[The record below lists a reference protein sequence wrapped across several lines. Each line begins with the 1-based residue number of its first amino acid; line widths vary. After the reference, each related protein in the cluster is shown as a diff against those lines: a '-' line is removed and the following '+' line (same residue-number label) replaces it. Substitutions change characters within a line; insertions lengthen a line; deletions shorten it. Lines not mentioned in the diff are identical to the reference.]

1 MQFKNNLALFLQVAN
16 YLFSLAQRLSDNCPV
31 SSIRV
36 PPGGQPMP
44 RQHS

>member
-16 YLFSLAQRLSDNCPV
+16 YLFSLVERLLDDCPV

-44 RQHS
+44 RQHL